1 MTVVFNVEMDGSVTG
16 ARVVRVTN
24 VKGTSRHFLKMDAAK
39 QKRVLDR
46 CMEFYKEQA
55 VRLTNSMPKWK
66 PAEQRGR
73 PVQSRAS
80 LTIVFQA

>member
-1 MTVVFNVEMDGSVTG
+1 
-16 ARVVRVTN
+16 
-24 VKGTSRHFLKMDAAK
+24 MDAAK

-66 PAEQRGR
+66 PAEQKGR

>member
-1 MTVVFNVEMDGSVTG
+1 
-16 ARVVRVTN
+16 
-24 VKGTSRHFLKMDAAK
+24 
-39 QKRVLDR
+39 
-46 CMEFYKEQA
+46 MEFYKEQA

-66 PAEQRGR
+66 PAEQKGR